1 MNQEFSSVCRE
12 NKAEIRIFYVTQQL
26 FYQMK
31 SESEAEAVRRS
42 FLHFDHVD
50 AADST
55 RETGVLLI
63 HPLNVYFKALHCNVH
78 FNVGNVISCRYIK
91 VILYVL

>member
-55 RETGVLLI
+55 RETFNRRAANTPSERL
-63 HPLNVYFKALHCNVH
+63 FQSSAL
-78 FNVGNVISCRYIK
+78 
-91 VILYVL
+91 